1 MADPKDDPSTQS
13 GERKAMDPD
22 WTLIDDVLGGAKVIR
37 DKGATYLP
45 KYEGEGQTEY
55 DRRRHS
61 APWRPEFADALKY
74 LASKPFGH
82 DVALKGDMPER
93 IKDLAE
99 DIDGRGNNLTQ
110 VGADVFSQGIA
121 RGLQLILVDFPTMAP
136 NATRAEERAANAR
149 PYWVAIPTVDI
160 IALYTDWVGGKETVV
175 HLRYRETVTVRDKFG
190 ETVRQRIRVYEPGI
204 WQIWEQDPDTKRWGL
219 AENGSGVIARGSKR
233 AQSVPVALFFTGERT
248 GEMKV
253 KPPLADLARMQ
264 IELYQALSRED
275 EALTFASS
283 PILTGNGLAPPANDA
298 APIVVGPKAV
308 LFAPPGGEG
317 TNPHWSYINPDA
329 ANIEQIR
336 EHVRSVID
344 DMRRLGMQPL
354 TQRSG
359 TPTATGV
366 SVNAAQ
372 AHSQVQAW
380 AVALKDVLEQAWV
393 FTCEWLSEPTT
404 VECHVNTDF
413 SVLPYADAPLQAL
426 DKARAR
432 RDICVETYWDG
443 MKRFEVLPPD
453 FDPVAEKEKIR
464 AELAIIGASTERDP
478 ATSKKIDVD
487 VAATATN
494 AARPAKVTVK
504 SLLPQ
509 QEGA

>member
-13 GERKAMDPD
+13 GERAAMDAD

-37 DKGATYLP
+37 DKGVTYLP
-45 KYEGEGQTEY
+45 KYDNEGQTEY
-55 DRRRHS
+55 DRRRRA
-61 APWRPEFADALKY
+61 APWRPEFADALRF
-74 LASKPFGH
+74 LAAKPFGH
-82 DVALKGDMPER
+82 DVALKGNMPES
-93 IKDLAE
+93 IKGLAE

-110 VGADVFSQGIA
+110 VAAEAFGQGIA
-121 RGLQLILVDFPTMAP
+121 RGLHLILVDFPSMAP
-136 NATRAEERAANAR
+136 NATREDEKRANAR
-149 PYWVAIPTVDI
+149 PYWVNIPANDI
-160 IALYTDWVGGKETVV
+160 VALYTAWVGGKETVV
-175 HLRYRETVTVRDKFG
+175 HLRFRETITVRSGFG
-190 ETVRQRIRVYEPGI
+190 EEVRHRIRVYEPGL
-204 WQIWEQDPDTKRWGL
+204 WQIWEQDPDTKEW
-219 AENGSGVIARGSKR
+219 AIPPNGEGVIARGGQKI
-233 AQSVPVALFFTGERT
+233 ASVPVVMFFTGERC
-248 GEMKV
+248 GEMRV
-253 KPPLADLARMQ
+253 KPPLSDLARMQ

-329 ANIEQIR
+329 ANIAQIR

-354 TQRSG
+354 TERSG
-359 TPTATGV
+359 TPTATGQ
-366 SVNAAQ
+366 SISAAQ

-380 AVALKDVLEQAWV
+380 AISLKDALEQAWV
-393 FTCEWLSEPTT
+393 FTCEWLSEAAT

-432 RDICVETYWDG
+432 RDICLTTYWDSL
-443 MKRFEVLPPD
+443 KRFSVLSPD
-453 FDPVAEKEKIR
+453 FDPAEEERKVK
-464 AELAIIGASTERDP
+464 AELATIGANQERDP
-478 ATSKKIDVD
+478 ATGKKIDVD
-487 VAATATN
+487 TN
-494 AARPAKVTVK
+494 TPNAGAPKPAEPPAG
-504 SLLPQ
+504 S
-509 QEGA
+509 